1 MDKTITVATRGE
13 IKKSA
18 KGNTYF
24 LVTDTDGVNYVCF
37 HSAQHPDYPEGAGV
51 YSKITE
57 RAGSDATIELA
68 NESTVAQT
76 ATPPKLPA
84 VDNRTDDIHNQVAYK
99 IAGQVFCALVGAGRF
114 PEVTSAEIAINI
126 GLMAKEIKLHMDT
139 RAVVEEIAQGLYS
152 SEFIGL
158 SEELQELVQHSA
170 YWMYIDTMAD
180 YAESRGADR

>member
-76 ATPPKLPA
+76 TTPPTQP
-84 VDNRTDDIHNQVAYK
+84 VDARTDDIHNQVAYK
-99 IAGQVFCALVGAGRF
+99 IAGQVFGAYVRQGRF
-114 PEVTSAEIAINI
+114 DKATPTEIGVNI
-126 GLMAKEIKLHMDT
+126 GLMAAEIKAAMDA
-139 RAVVEEIAQGLYS
+139 RIEKE
-152 SEFIGL
+152 
-158 SEELQELVQHSA
+158 
-170 YWMYIDTMAD
+170 
-180 YAESRGADR
+180 